1 MKKSILLFLIM
12 ALLCFCTSGC
22 KTADEAQSVETEI
35 VQKQVEAAP
44 ENKRRA
50 EPTPEEALTEEEFY
64 DYEIRTGEKGEQY
77 ALLKGIREEHRA
89 DFEEGLK
96 LLGNE
101 RWKITFP
108 ERLEG
113 AVVTGFCDCAF
124 QNIPLGDCSQSLELS
139 ADITYIGE
147 RCFENCGLMDVT
159 FEKGAERTGNPAE
172 ALIIGDGAF
181 AGNPELWGL
190 YFHDREVTL
199 GRDVFA
205 GCAEKVY
212 LCYRKGEKE
221 RADYFREYGGGGEG
235 AAESSM
241 YAEESSIYASES
253 HVYAVEIPACY
264 SETPIVD
271 YPQTPYLLKPDVRNF
286 FYGENGESV
295 DEDKFCTLE
304 YDDKAPDY
312 GFPEWHAPCGEFCA
326 MADGGCEIT
335 ASSELKFPGD
345 EESGEIS
352 YPGRRYEPGHLNS
365 FYGREYAWAEGAAGN
380 GIGESISITSSCSY
394 RYQREWYEE
403 GDVHFLEGYVSDEF
417 SPDRYAQD
425 TPDIYDGYMRYTE
438 ICVVN
443 GYAKNQKTWEE
454 NGRVKRLLMYVE
466 NEPFAYLELEDTI
479 KPQYFTLP
487 VDAVKAADGVEI
499 HFRFVIEDVYPGT
512 KYEDTCLTGLVVEY
526 MGRRGH

>member
-1 MKKSILLFLIM
+1 MKKGILLFLIM
-12 ALLCFCTSGC
+12 ALICFCTSGC
-22 KTADEAQSVETEI
+22 KTADEGQSDETEI
-35 VQKQVEAAP
+35 VQKQVETAP

-50 EPTPEEALTEEEFY
+50 EPAFEEALTEEKFY
-64 DYEIRTGEKGEQY
+64 DYEIRTGEQGEQY

-96 LLGNE
+96 QLGNE

-124 QNIPLGDCSQSLELS
+124 QNIPLGDCSPSLELS
-139 ADITYIGE
+139 AHITYIGE

-159 FEKGAERTGNPAE
+159 FEKGAKRTGNPAE

-235 AAESSM
+235 A
-241 YAEESSIYASES
+241 SES

-271 YPQTPYLLKPDVRNF
+271 YPPTPYLLKPDVRNF

-304 YDDKAPDY
+304 YDNKAPDY

-345 EESGEIS
+345 EESGEMS

-403 GDVHFLEGYVSDEF
+403 GDVHFLEGYASDEF
-417 SPDRYAQD
+417 SPERYAQD

-454 NGRVKRLLMYVE
+454 NGRVKRLLM
-466 NEPFAYLELEDTI
+466 NEF
-479 KPQYFTLP
+479 
-487 VDAVKAADGVEI
+487 
-499 HFRFVIEDVYPGT
+499 
-512 KYEDTCLTGLVVEY
+512 
-526 MGRRGH
+526 